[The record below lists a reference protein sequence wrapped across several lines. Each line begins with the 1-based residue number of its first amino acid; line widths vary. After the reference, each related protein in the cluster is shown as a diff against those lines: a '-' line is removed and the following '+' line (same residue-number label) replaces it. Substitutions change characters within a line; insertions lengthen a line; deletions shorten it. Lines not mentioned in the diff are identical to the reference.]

1 MELLLFAYGLSFFTL
16 GISVLFSRPKESEY
30 FFARK
35 IWLLGV
41 FAILHAFEDWI
52 SLLKYLHID
61 ENFIL
66 LDYTQS
72 LLLLTSYIFLF
83 EFSRFIIRQSL
94 IQSNSA
100 LNKNL
105 IYKFYNASAI
115 YTFATIGLLF
125 LVFLHPTI
133 NGINAAI
140 RYTYG
145 FWGALI
151 LGVSLYYYGD
161 SLQKS
166 RHANK
171 LKFYFKVSGIAF
183 IFYSVLSGIIVDP
196 ISYFPGDIINKQT
209 FMNTFHLPVEA
220 LRGFCALVI
229 AITSIKAL
237 EIFKYELSAK
247 LNESY
252 ESIKRFSANA
262 SHQIKT
268 PLTSL
273 RLQIHIAHKKN
284 KTIEAYRNTL
294 DSIDK
299 EMVFLQEIVDK
310 LLLLSRIQ
318 KIGIRKKFSTIHLD
332 DILLEIFEEFSIVAK
347 NKGVSLDIN
356 MIDFPLVKGDP
367 TLLKVLLYNLI
378 DNAIKF
384 TPKGKQITIT
394 LLQSTLLIED
404 EGIGIP
410 PDKLSMIF
418 DEFYRVNATEKKHIR
433 GYGLGLSIVK
443 KITDIHHIKI
453 KIHSLPGKGTQVILK
468 F

>member
-52 SLLKYLHID
+52 SLLKYLHVD

-72 LLLLTSYIFLF
+72 LLLLASYIFLF

-161 SLQKS
+161 SLQKIP
-166 RHANK
+166 HANK
-171 LKFYFKVSGIAF
+171 LKLYFKISGIAF

-237 EIFKYELSAK
+237 EIFKYELIAK

-453 KIHSLPGKGTQVILK
+453 KIFSLPGKGTQVILK